1 MKFLRS
7 DLLSSGEWGI
17 DVLARGCRHLARR
30 FVAPCRFTIGS
41 SQCQCQH
48 ADFSRYARF
57 SSRDRPKVFGKFVA
71 GNRVRGKRFGRGP
84 DLPSIA
90 TFDLPICRCI
100 CNGNYVNAMVLV
112 SFSSPFSIAAISK
125 KLSRRSTLFALI
137 IFRLRNWYTT
147 CSIHG
152 CTEPPQPSSLGGY
165 KRS

>member
-1 MKFLRS
+1 M
-7 DLLSSGEWGI
+7 
-17 DVLARGCRHLARR
+17 LARGCRHLARR

-71 GNRVRGKRFGRGP
+71 GSRVRRKRFGKGP

-90 TFDLPICRCI
+90 TFDLPVCRCI

-112 SFSSPFSIAAISK
+112 SLSSPISIAAISK
-125 KLSRRSTLFALI
+125 KLSRRLTLFALI
-137 IFRLRNWYTT
+137 IFRPRNWYST

-152 CTEPPQPSSLGGY
+152 STEPPQPSSL
-165 KRS
+165 RLFVSLWI

>member
-57 SSRDRPKVFGKFVA
+57 SSRDRPKVSGKFEA
-71 GNRVRGKRFGRGP
+71 GSRVRRKRFGKGP

-90 TFDLPICRCI
+90 TFDLPICRSI
-100 CNGNYVNAMVLV
+100 RNGNRVNAMVLV
-112 SFSSPFSIAAISK
+112 SLSSPFSIVAISR

-137 IFRLRNWYTT
+137 IFRLRNWYT
-147 CSIHG
+147 
-152 CTEPPQPSSLGGY
+152 
-165 KRS
+165 

>member
-48 ADFSRYARF
+48 ADFSWYARF
-57 SSRDRPKVFGKFVA
+57 SGRDRPKLFGKFVA
-71 GNRVRGKRFGRGP
+71 GS
-84 DLPSIA
+84 L
-90 TFDLPICRCI
+90 ICQVSRPLIFLYADAI

-112 SFSSPFSIAAISK
+112 SLSCPFPIAAISK
-125 KLSRRSTLFALI
+125 KLSRRLTLFALI
-137 IFRLRNWYTT
+137 IFRLRNWYST

-152 CTEPPQPSSLGGY
+152 CTEPPQPSSLRGY